1 MCVKNLFVSMKT
13 CHPNAK
19 VPKYATPGSSGLD
32 LCAVEDVVLK
42 PQVTTFV
49 RTGIKT
55 SIPLGYEGQLR
66 SRSGFSSKNNVI
78 LSNGVGSLDSDFRG
92 EIKVLMYNLNLDKEV
107 EIKQGQAIAQLVIC
121 PIVQVVLNILPEDQE
136 LDETERGSGGFGSTD
151 GPKQ

>member
-1 MCVKNLFVSMKT
+1 MCVKNLFVSVKT

-19 VPKYATPGSSGLD
+19 VPKYATLGSSGLD

-42 PQVTTFV
+42 PQTTTLV
-49 RTGIKT
+49 STGIRM
-55 SIPLGYEGQLR
+55 SIPEGYEGQLR

-78 LSNGVGSLDSDFRG
+78 LINGIGTIDSSYNG
-92 EIKVLMYNLNLDKEV
+92 EIKVAMYNLNLDKEV

-121 PIVQVVLNILPEDQE
+121 PVIQAVLNILPEDQE